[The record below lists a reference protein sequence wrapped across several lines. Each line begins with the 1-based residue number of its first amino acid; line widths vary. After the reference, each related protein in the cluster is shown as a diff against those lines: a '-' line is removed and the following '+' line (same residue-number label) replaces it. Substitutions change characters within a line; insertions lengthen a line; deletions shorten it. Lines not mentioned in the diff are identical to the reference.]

1 MESLL
6 TQVLGIAREA
16 GSAILKVY
24 AQDFEVEIKSDHS
37 PVTAADKAA
46 NQVILNGLN
55 ALEEKIP
62 ILSEEGGEYFVGAD
76 AKGRYW
82 LIDPLD
88 GTKEFV
94 KRNDEF
100 TVNIAL
106 IEHGKPVLGVV
117 LAPVFNVAYIA
128 ATGVGAFKIDE
139 HGQQTPIRVSGKP
152 GEGQKWRVMG
162 SRSHA
167 HPHLE
172 RWLKQLGPHETRPM
186 GSSLKFGI
194 IAEGSADVYP
204 RLGPTSLWD
213 TAAAQTVVEQAGG
226 RVVTLDG
233 TPLSYATPAQI
244 LNPDFV
250 VWGY

>member
-1 MESLL
+1 MDSLL
-6 TQVLGIAREA
+6 TQVLDIAREA
-16 GSAILKVY
+16 GSAILSVY
-24 AQDFEVEIKSDHS
+24 AQDFEVEIKPDHS
-37 PVTAADKAA
+37 PVTAADNAA
-46 NQVILNGLN
+46 NQVILDGLN
-55 ALEEKIP
+55 ALQEKIP
-62 ILSEEGGEYFVGAD
+62 ILSEEGGEDFVGPD
-76 AKGRYW
+76 SKGRYW

-128 ATGVGAFKIDE
+128 AKDVGAFKIDAR
-139 HGQQTPIRVSGKP
+139 GQQYPIRVAGKP
-152 GEGQKWRVMG
+152 GEGKNWRVMG

-172 RWLKQLGPHETRPM
+172 RWLTQLGPYETRPM

-213 TAAAQTVVEQAGG
+213 TAAAQAVVEQAGG
-226 RVVTLDG
+226 RVVTLEG
-233 TPLSYATPAQI
+233 EPLSYAYPDKI
-244 LNPDFV
+244 LNPSFV
-250 VWGY
+250 VWGF

>member
-6 TQVLGIAREA
+6 TQVLDIAREA
-16 GSAILKVY
+16 GSSILKVY
-24 AQDFEVEIKSDHS
+24 AQDFKVEIKSDHS
-37 PVTAADKAA
+37 PVTAADNAA
-46 NQVILNGLN
+46 NQVILDGLN
-55 ALEEKIP
+55 ALQEKIP
-62 ILSEEGGEYFVGAD
+62 ILSEEGGEDFAGPD

-128 ATGVGAFKIDE
+128 ATSVGAFKIDE
-139 HGQQTPIRVSGKP
+139 HGQQYPIRVSGKP
-152 GEGQKWRVMG
+152 SEGKSWRVMG

-172 RWLKQLGPHETRPM
+172 RWLQQLGPHETRPM

-213 TAAAQTVVEQAGG
+213 TAAAQAVIEQAGG

-233 TPLSYATPAQI
+233 TPLNYATPAHI

-250 VWGY
+250 VWGF

>member
-1 MESLL
+1 MDSLL

-24 AQDFEVEIKSDHS
+24 AQDFEVEIKADHS
-37 PVTAADKAA
+37 PVTAADNAA
-46 NQVILNGLN
+46 NQVILDGLN
-55 ALEEKIP
+55 ALQEKIP
-62 ILSEEGGEYFVGAD
+62 ILSEEGGEDFTGPD

-106 IEHGKPVLGVV
+106 IEDGKPVLGVV

-128 ATGVGAFKIDE
+128 AKGVGAFKIDE
-139 HGQQTPIRVSGKP
+139 RGQQYPIHVSGKP
-152 GEGQKWRVMG
+152 DEGQNWRVMG

-167 HPHLE
+167 NPHLE
-172 RWLKQLGPHETRPM
+172 RWLKQLGPHETRSM

-213 TAAAQTVVEQAGG
+213 TAAAQAVIEQAGG
-226 RVVTLDG
+226 RVVTLEG
-233 TPLSYATPAQI
+233 APLSYAYPDKI
-244 LNPDFV
+244 LNPSFV
-250 VWGY
+250 VWGF

>member
-1 MESLL
+1 MDSLL
-6 TQVLGIAREA
+6 TQVLDIAREA
-16 GSAILKVY
+16 GEAILRVY

-37 PVTAADKAA
+37 PVTAADNAA
-46 NQVILNGLN
+46 NQVIVNQLK
-55 ALEEKIP
+55 ALPESIP
-62 ILSEEGGEYFVGAD
+62 ILSEEGGGGFAGPDE
-76 AKGRYW
+76 KGRYW
-82 LIDPLD
+82 LVDPLD

-128 ATGVGAFKIDE
+128 ATGIGAFKLDE
-139 HGQQTPIRVSGKP
+139 NGQHAIRVAGKP
-152 GEGQKWRVMG
+152 SEGSLWRVMG

-167 HPHLE
+167 NSHLE
-172 RWLKQLGPHETRPM
+172 RWLQQLGPHETRPM

-213 TAAAQTVVEQAGG
+213 TAAAQVVVEQAGG

-233 TPLSYATPAQI
+233 TPLSYANPVNI

-250 VWGY
+250 VWGH

>member
-1 MESLL
+1 MNELL
-6 TQVLGIAREA
+6 TEVSAIAREA
-16 GSAILKVY
+16 GDAILRVY
-24 AQDFEVEIKSDHS
+24 AQPFDVAIKADSS
-37 PVTAADKAA
+37 PVTAADNAA
-46 NQVILNGLN
+46 NQIILDKLK
-55 ALEEKIP
+55 ALPERIP
-62 ILSEEGGEYFVGAD
+62 ILSEEGDEAFTGPD
-76 AKGRYW
+76 ASGRYW
-82 LIDPLD
+82 LVDPLD

-106 IEHGKPVLGVV
+106 IENGKPVLGVV

-128 ATGVGAFKIDE
+128 ANGVGAFKIDKY
-139 HGQQTPIRVSGKP
+139 GQRVAIHVSGRPK
-152 GEGQKWRVMG
+152 EGTPWRVMG

-167 HPHLE
+167 SPYLE
-172 RWLKQLGPHETRPM
+172 DWLKQLGPHETRPM

-213 TAAAQTVVEQAGG
+213 TAAAQAVVEQAGG

-233 TPLSYATPAQI
+233 TPLCYANPNET

-250 VWGY
+250 VWGH